1 MWHTVRQPSRVTTA
15 KIVRYRADCASG
27 LLHNNQRNC
36 WHSLLFIKSSS
47 HNKFESHH
55 IVAKCVSQLKR
66 HYIQDNLHWWWE
78 VEVELRAKTKQRLCS
93 WRVCNLRLKKAHQL
107 EMQTSL
113 VMRWMN
119 IQVDLPSEGVKNAYC
134 SGDKI
139 FQCSQPVVR
148 DQSSLSSSRTS
159 RYLWVHHLSV
169 LAIYGDWQI
178 VRRSRLSYLLGFCST
193 EMEATPTAPILNAST
208 RTPLLLLLV
217 FWSHNSEAQ

>member
-1 MWHTVRQPSRVTTA
+1 MRQDCCTTIRETVDILYFSLRAVLTINLKVTT
-15 KIVRYRADCASG
+15 
-27 LLHNNQRNC
+27 LLPSVCHN
-36 WHSLLFIKSSS
+36 WKGTTS
-47 HNKFESHH
+47 
-55 IVAKCVSQLKR
+55 
-66 HYIQDNLHWWWE
+66 
-78 VEVELRAKTKQRLCS
+78 KTTFTGDER